1 MGDARW
7 IREVND
13 IAVHPS
19 LRFDDLPAAPAT
31 GSVGRSFGTFGEL
44 LQGVLP
50 GDNRHFM
57 VTLPVAAWSTARFR
71 YLPDHESVTVRP
83 RRKLKSA
90 RVAALALAMAG
101 RPGGGHLDVHSDLPE
116 GKGMAS
122 SSADL
127 VATVRAVMRAIGE
140 PVTSDLIESLLR
152 RIEPSD
158 GVMYDEIVEYDH
170 RNVRLREALGVLPSM
185 IVVAYDQGGQ
195 VDTIRFNTTMR
206 IPDETE
212 REEYARLLATARD
225 AIRDVDLETVGR
237 VATRSTE
244 LNALRTARP
253 ALETLQRVCRD
264 IDGLGVVCAHSGT
277 MLGILI
283 HRDQQTSSK
292 VDAALSACGLLPGS
306 VTVHRT
312 LGPGEAWSR
321 GRNAAHPAIHQA
333 EE

>member
-1 MGDARW
+1 M
-7 IREVND
+7 
-13 IAVHPS
+13 HPS
-19 LRFDDLPAAPAT
+19 LRFDGEPAAQAT

-50 GDNRHFM
+50 GDDHHFM
-57 VTLPVAAWSTARFR
+57 VTLPIAAWSTARFH
-71 YLPDHESVTVRP
+71 YLPHRESVAVQP
-83 RRKLKSA
+83 PRKLKSA

-127 VATVRAVMRAIGE
+127 VATVRAVMQAIDE
-140 PVTSDLIESLLR
+140 PVTSGVIESLLR
-152 RIEPSD
+152 HIEPSD
-158 GVMYDEIVEYDH
+158 GVMYDEIVEFDH
-170 RNVRLREALGVLPSM
+170 RNVRLREPLGVLPAM
-185 IVVAYDQGGQ
+185 TVVGYDQGGQ
-195 VDTIRFNTTMR
+195 VDTIKFNTTVP
-206 IPDETE
+206 IPDERE
-212 REEYARLLATARD
+212 RAEYARLLATARD
-225 AIRDVDLETVGR
+225 AIRDVDLEAVGKI
-237 VATRSTE
+237 ATRSTE

-253 ALETLQRVCRD
+253 ALPTLQMLKRVCRD

-283 HRDQQTSSK
+283 HRDQQTADK
-292 VDAALSACGLLPGS
+292 VDAALVACGRLPGS

-312 LGPGEAWSR
+312 LGPGEAWSQDQPP
-321 GRNAAHPAIHQA
+321 AHAAIHQA